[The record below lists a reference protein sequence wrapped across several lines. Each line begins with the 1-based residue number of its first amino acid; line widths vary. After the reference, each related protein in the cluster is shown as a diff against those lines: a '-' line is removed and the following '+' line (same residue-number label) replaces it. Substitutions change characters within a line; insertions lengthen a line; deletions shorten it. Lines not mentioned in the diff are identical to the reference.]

1 LEKTECEGI
10 SIIRTQANVINL
22 MVALLMNTPQTC
34 CECPMARHLYG
45 DRFACGNSLSL
56 VVRSGYLATEE
67 CHSALLDCP
76 SRWFHPLPI
85 DLKGVEPESICDKI
99 GLDINIVELP
109 DGKIIT
115 RSNPAAVS
123 LAYHTATGTSPNIKH
138 RFGKTLI
145 GRIHQSAD
153 LYYCERFPHLTD
165 RDPFKVALLM
175 VNPDLIYGVAE
186 EIIAERNA
194 MPNYTSQYYWI
205 GTDR

>member
-1 LEKTECEGI
+1 
-10 SIIRTQANVINL
+10 
-22 MVALLMNTPQTC
+22 MVALPMNMPQIC
-34 CECPMARHLYG
+34 CECPMARHLYR

-85 DLKGVEPESICDKI
+85 DLKGVKPESICDKI
-99 GLDINIVELP
+99 GLDIDIVELP

-115 RSNPAAVS
+115 RSNPADVS
-123 LAYHTATGTSPNIKH
+123 LAYHTTTGKSPNIEH
-138 RFGKTLI
+138 HFGKTLI

-153 LYYCERFPHLTD
+153 RYYCERFPHLTD

-175 VNPDLIYGVAE
+175 IHPDLIYGVAD

-194 MPNYTSQYYWI
+194 MPDYTSEYYWI

>member
-1 LEKTECEGI
+1 
-10 SIIRTQANVINL
+10 
-22 MVALLMNTPQTC
+22 
-34 CECPMARHLYG
+34 MARHLYG
-45 DRFACGNSLSL
+45 DRFACGNNLSK
-56 VVRSGYLATEE
+56 VVRGHFLATAE
-67 CHSALLDCP
+67 CHDAMENHPERYFQPKALP
-76 SRWFHPLPI
+76 
-85 DLKGVEPESICDKI
+85 DLQGLEPESICDKI
-99 GLDINIVELP
+99 GLDIDIVELP

-186 EIIAERNA
+186 EIIAEQRNA
-194 MPNYTSQYYWI
+194 MPDYTSQYYWI